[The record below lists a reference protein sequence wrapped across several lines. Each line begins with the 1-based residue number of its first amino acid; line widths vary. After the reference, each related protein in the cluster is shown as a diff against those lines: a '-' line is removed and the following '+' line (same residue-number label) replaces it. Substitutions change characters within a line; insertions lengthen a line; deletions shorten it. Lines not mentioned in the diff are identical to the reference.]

1 MATAGTSG
9 VTANRAELIAIANA
23 VATEKMIDKGIVIEA
38 MEDAI
43 QRAARARYGA
53 ENDIRAKLD
62 PNTGDLRLWRV
73 VEVVE
78 AVDDYFKQVNLKEAE
93 KLQKGAVVGDYI
105 VDPLPPIEFGRI
117 AAQAAKQVIF
127 QKVRDAE
134 RERQYEEFK
143 DRMGEI
149 ITGVVKRVEFGHVV
163 VDLGRAE
170 GVIRRDQQIPREVV
184 RVNDRIRSLI
194 LNVRRE
200 NRGPQIFL
208 SRAHPDFMKKLFA
221 QEVPEIYD
229 GIIEIKAAA
238 RDPGSRAKIGVISHD
253 SSIDPVGACVGMKGS
268 RVQAVVQEM
277 QGEKIDIIP
286 WSPDTATFVVNALQ
300 PASVSRVVIDEE
312 EDRIEVVVPDDQL
325 SLAIGRRGQNV
336 RLASQLTAKAID
348 ILTEADA
355 SEKRQKEFV
364 ERSALFEKELD
375 VDETLAQ
382 LLVAEGF
389 GSLEEVAYVGVDEIA
404 SIEGFD
410 DDLAAELQSRAT
422 EALDRR
428 ESTNREERRGL
439 GVDDALAALPHLN
452 EAMLVTLGK
461 AGIKTLDDLADLA
474 TDELIQKKR
483 QEQRRRA
490 EDAPK
495 RVEDKGGVL
504 GEYGLS
510 EAQGNEIIMA
520 ARAHWFEDEATE
532 EADAEAEEAP
542 AADAP
547 AADASEEK
555 DA

>member
-9 VTANRAELIAIANA
+9 VTANRAELIAIANS
-23 VATEKMIDKGIVIEA
+23 VASEKMIDKGIVIEA

-43 QRAARARYGA
+43 QRAAKARYGA

-62 PNTGDLRLWRV
+62 PQTGDLRLWRV

-78 AVDDYFKQVNLKEAE
+78 QVDDFFKQVDLKGAE
-93 KLQKGAVVGDYI
+93 KLQKGAAIGDYI

-134 RERQYEEFK
+134 RERQFEEFK
-143 DRMGEI
+143 DRQGEI

-170 GVIRRDQQIPREVV
+170 GVIRRDAQIPREVV
-184 RVNDRIRSLI
+184 RVGDRVRSLI
-194 LNVRRE
+194 LKVVRE
-200 NRGPQIFL
+200 TRGPQIFL

-300 PASVSRVVIDEE
+300 PANVARVVIDEE
-312 EDRIEVVVPDDQL
+312 DDRIEVVVPDDQL

-336 RLASQLTAKAID
+336 RLASQLTGKAID
-348 ILTEADA
+348 ILTETDS
-355 SEKRQKEFV
+355 SEKRQNEFV
-364 ERSALFEKELD
+364 QNSEMFQNELD

-389 GSLEEVAYVGVDEIA
+389 SSLEEVAYVELDEIA
-404 SIEGFD
+404 GIEGFD
-410 DDLAAELQSRAT
+410 EELGQELQSRAT
-422 EALDRR
+422 EALERR
-428 ESTNREERRGL
+428 EEANRQARRDL
-439 GVDDALAALPHLN
+439 GVEDAIADLPYLT

-474 TDELIQKKR
+474 TDELIAKKR
-483 QEQRRRA
+483 PEPRRRGDGPA
-490 EDAPK
+490 APV
-495 RVEDKGGVL
+495 REGDKGGVL

-510 EAQGNEIIMA
+510 EEQGNEIIMA
-520 ARAHWFEDEATE
+520 ARAHWFEDEE
-532 EADAEAEEAP
+532 ELASSDADESGSAGGEDAV
-542 AADAP
+542 AD
-547 AADASEEK
+547 SEQ
-555 DA
+555 

>member
-1 MATAGTSG
+1 MATSAASAGAPGAVS
-9 VTANRAELIAIANA
+9 ANRAELIAIADS
-23 VATEKMIDKGIVIEA
+23 VAREKLIDRGIVIEA

-62 PNTGDLRLWRV
+62 PQTGDLRLWRV
-73 VEVVE
+73 VEVTE
-78 AVDDYFKQVNLKEAE
+78 LVDDYFKQVSLDDAQ
-93 KLQKGAVVGDYI
+93 KLQPGAEIGDFI

-143 DRMGEI
+143 DRASEI

-184 RVNDRIRSLI
+184 RVGDRIRSLI
-194 LNVRRE
+194 LSVRRE

-286 WSPDTATFVVNALQ
+286 WSEDLATFVVNALQ
-300 PASVSRVVIDEE
+300 PATVARVVIDEE
-312 EDRIEVVVPDDQL
+312 ESRIEVVVPDDQL

-336 RLASQLTAKAID
+336 RLASQLTGSAID
-348 ILTEADA
+348 IMTEADA
-355 SEKRQKEFV
+355 SEKRQREFV
-364 ERSALFEKELD
+364 ERSTMFQEELD

-389 GSLEEVAYVGVDEIA
+389 GALEEVAYVEVDEIA

-410 DDLAAELQSRAT
+410 DELAAELQNRAA
-422 EALDRR
+422 EALERR
-428 ESTNREERRGL
+428 EEAAREERRGL
-439 GVDDALAALPHLN
+439 GVEDALAEMPYLT

-474 TDELIQKKR
+474 TDELVAKKKP
-483 QEQRRRA
+483 EQRRQREPNRP
-490 EDAPK
+490 ED
-495 RVEDKGGVL
+495 RGGIL
-504 GEYGLS
+504 AEYGLS
-510 EAQGNEIIMA
+510 DEQGNEIIMA
-520 ARAHWFEDEATE
+520 ARAHWFEDEGNEGEDAV
-532 EADAEAEEAP
+532 ADT
-542 AADAP
+542 
-547 AADASEEK
+547 SQ
-555 DA
+555 